1 MNNSDYYKILN
12 ISKPVTN
19 DDIKKAYRKLAIK
32 WHPDKN
38 NNSKVSEEMFK
49 KIAEAYSVLSDNN
62 KRRQYDLRSDGSLDG
77 GLVFDFNTAEQLFSN
92 MFNSPFHSFN
102 FNEDDI
108 QSSNRRT
115 GNIPSYSRTY
125 STSTTTINGKT
136 ISKTTTTI
144 KHPDGRVE
152 TTHSTNEPNR
162 PDFRDDSFNFFLH
175 Y

>member
-1 MNNSDYYKILN
+1 MNSSDYYKILN
-12 ISKPVTN
+12 ISKTATN

-38 NNSKVSEEMFK
+38 NNSKESEEMFK

-62 KRRQYDLRSDGSLDG
+62 KRRQYDLRSDGSLDSE
-77 GLVFDFNTAEQLFSN
+77 LVFDFDSAEQLFSN
-92 MFNSPFHSFN
+92 IFNSPIYSFN
-102 FNEDDI
+102 FNQDNFNVYDM
-108 QSSNRRT
+108 
-115 GNIPSYSRTY
+115 PSYSRTY

-136 ISKTTTTI
+136 FSKTTTTI

-152 TTHSTNEPNR
+152 TTHSTNKPNR

>member
-1 MNNSDYYKILN
+1 MNNPDYYKLLN
-12 ISKPVTN
+12 ISKNATN

-38 NNSKVSEEMFK
+38 NNSKESEEMFK

-62 KRRQYDLRSDGSLDG
+62 KRQQYDLRSHGSSDN
-77 GLVFDFNTAEQLFSN
+77 GLVFDFDSAEQLFSN
-92 MFNSPFHSFN
+92 IFNSPIYSFN
-102 FNEDDI
+102 FNEDNFNVYD
-108 QSSNRRT
+108 
-115 GNIPSYSRTY
+115 IPSYSRTY

-136 ISKTTTTI
+136 VSKTTTTI
-144 KHPDGRVE
+144 KYPDGRVE

-162 PDFRDDSFNFFLH
+162 PDFRDDSFNLFLH

>member
-1 MNNSDYYKILN
+1 MNNSDYYKLLN
-12 ISKPVTN
+12 ISKTATN
-19 DDIKKAYRKLAIK
+19 NDIKKAYRKLAIK

-38 NNSKVSEEMFK
+38 NNSKESEEMFK

-77 GLVFDFNTAEQLFSN
+77 GLVFDFDSAEQLFSN
-92 MFNSPFHSFN
+92 IFNSPIYSFN
-102 FNEDDI
+102 FNEDEFNVYD
-108 QSSNRRT
+108 
-115 GNIPSYSRTY
+115 IPSYSRTY

-136 ISKTTTTI
+136 FSKTTTTI